1 MSADPGAANFID
13 SNVLIYQLDTQD
25 PRKHAIAERIIADAI
40 ATENACISFQVVQE
54 CLNTVLRKAEV
65 RLDPAT
71 ARIWLDTVLGPLC
84 KVNPSTALYQRAL
97 GVQTRYGF
105 SFYDSLIVAAALD
118 AGCKKLLTED
128 LQHGQRIEGLVIEN
142 PFRV

>member
-1 MSADPGAANFID
+1 MSADPRAANFID

-25 PRKHAIAERIIADAI
+25 PRKHAIAEGIISQAI

-65 RLDPAT
+65 RLDPAA
-71 ARIWLDTVLGPLC
+71 ARIWLDTVLAPLC
-84 KVNPSTALYQRAL
+84 KVQPSTALYQRTL
-97 GVQTRYGF
+97 DIQTRYGF

-118 AGCKKLLTED
+118 AGCKRLLTED

-142 PFRV
+142 PFRA